1 MASKGRRYPLLIYRH
16 MLNRWWP
23 PVIVLGIILSGT
35 VGAAWLAE
43 WYFPPFQNPIPKI
56 PTTPGAIL
64 LGLGGA
70 TIAIGV
76 VMLLMRSAA
85 FVQPFEG
92 HLRVSTPFLRFN
104 ISYKR
109 FLRTYTASM
118 VSLFPPKSLPGW
130 RREIIAPLASK
141 TAVVVELRGFPM
153 QPNVLRTLLSP
164 FFFKDKTPHIV
175 LLVNDWLRF
184 STELESYRSGGIQ
197 SDSTPKTRRR
207 AGLLSNLNDSHK

>member
-1 MASKGRRYPLLIYRH
+1 MANKGRRYPLLIYRH

-23 PVIVLGIILSGT
+23 AVMALGFVLVGW

-43 WYFPPFQNPIPKI
+43 WYFPPFENPIPTI
-56 PTTPGAIL
+56 PTTPGATL
-64 LGLGGA
+64 LGLGILTVAVGFA
-70 TIAIGV
+70 
-76 VMLLMRSAA
+76 LLFMRSAA
-85 FVQPFEG
+85 FVQPLEG
-92 HLRVSTPFLRFN
+92 YLRVSTPFLRFN

-118 VSLFPPKSLPGW
+118 ASLFPPKSLSGW

-153 QPNVLRTLLSP
+153 SPNVLRSFLSP

-184 STELESYRSGGIQ
+184 SAELESLRSGGTLGKN
-197 SDSTPKTRRR
+197 SPKTRRR
-207 AGLLSNLNDSHK
+207 VGLLSNLNEPRK